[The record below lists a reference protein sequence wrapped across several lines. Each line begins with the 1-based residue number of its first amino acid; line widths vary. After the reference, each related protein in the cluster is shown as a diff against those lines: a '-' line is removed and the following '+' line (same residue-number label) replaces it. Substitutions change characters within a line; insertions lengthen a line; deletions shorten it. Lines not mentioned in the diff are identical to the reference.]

1 VAAPFP
7 AGKIKRGRASLIGG
21 IVTGVCVLGLWMA
34 GAASLGVGG
43 VGATVLGVLAGAGVA
58 VWVRVADL

>member
-1 VAAPFP
+1 MAAPFP

-21 IVTGVCVLGLWMA
+21 VVTGVCVLGLWLA

-43 VGATVLGVLAGAGVA
+43 VGATVLGVAAAVTIA

>member
-21 IVTGVCVLGLWMA
+21 GVTGLCVLGLWMA

-43 VGATVLGVLAGAGVA
+43 VGATVTGVAAAVAIA